1 MMIGGRQ
8 IGRGQPPYI
17 VAEMGASHA
26 GSLDLALGI
35 IRTAANCGAD
45 AVKIQV
51 YDPDTL
57 AAARGGAETRLT
69 SGLWAGRTL
78 GELYRAAHTPRE
90 WLPDLFGTAK
100 EEGITLFA
108 SVFEPVDVYLLE
120 RFYDCPAYKI
130 ASAEIAR
137 TDLVRHAAATGKP
150 LIISTGMGDGH
161 DVSAALAAAY
171 GTDVALLHCVSEYPC
186 PMRRANLR
194 RILDMRHI
202 YGPRVEIGYSDHTA
216 VPAAAV
222 AAVALGASIIEV
234 HVVGSWSRMGLDAA
248 FALTP
253 DALADLVVQ
262 CHGVWSAMQ
271 RQTEPSSY
279 LSLKQRA
286 SA

>member
-1 MMIGGRQ
+1 MRIAGRD

-17 VAEMGASHA
+17 VAEMGANHA
-26 GSLDLALGI
+26 GSLDLAQGI
-35 IRTAANCGAD
+35 IRAASVAGAD

-51 YDPDTL
+51 YDPAKL
-57 AAARGGAETRLT
+57 AAARGGADKVLA
-69 SGLWAGRTL
+69 SGLWAGRSL
-78 GELYRAAHTPRE
+78 GDLYHAAHTPRE
-90 WLPDLFGTAK
+90 WLPALFKTA
-100 EEGITLFA
+100 EVEGITLFA
-108 SVFEPVDVYLLE
+108 SVFEPEDVDALE
-120 RFYDCPAYKI
+120 AFDCPAYKI

-137 TDLVRHAAATGKP
+137 TDLIRHAAATGKP

-194 RILDMRHI
+194 RILDMRYV
-202 YGPRVEIGYSDHTA
+202 YGPKVEIGYSDHTA

-234 HVVGSWSRMGLDAA
+234 HVEGSWSRMGLDAA